1 MQEQEFL
8 ELISDALE
16 VELSDLSFQSKL
28 EEVDEWDSIGQ
39 LAFIGLLDE
48 NLSIDIDVEKMLECA
63 TISQLFEFV
72 ISSVEG

>member
-48 NLSIDIDVEKMLECA
+48 SLAIDIDVEKMLECA